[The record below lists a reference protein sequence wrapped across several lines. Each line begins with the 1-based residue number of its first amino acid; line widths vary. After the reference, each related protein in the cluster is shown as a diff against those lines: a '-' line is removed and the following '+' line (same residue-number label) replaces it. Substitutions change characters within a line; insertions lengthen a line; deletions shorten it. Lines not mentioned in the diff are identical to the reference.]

1 MRVERFDI
9 EGPLVLTPKRHE
21 DDRGWFAETFRDE
34 QFQADVGKA
43 IFVQHS
49 RSLSKRKGTVR
60 GLHFQVEPATQGKLI
75 QVLRGRIFD
84 VAVDLRSTS
93 PTYGGHVAV
102 DLSAE
107 DGRQLWIPVGFAHGF
122 CTLEDDCEVAYML
135 TGYYSAQNERGLR
148 WDDPA
153 LAIRW
158 PVEADHAILSARDKQ
173 QPLLAKLG
181 AVFT

>member
-1 MRVERFDI
+1 MQVERLDI
-9 EGPLVLTPKRHE
+9 EGPLVLTPQRHE
-21 DDRGWFAETFRDE
+21 DDRGWFAETFRDDLFAAE
-34 QFQADVGKA
+34 VGKA
-43 IFVQHS
+43 TFVQCS

-60 GLHFQVEPATQGKLI
+60 GLHFQVEPATQGKLV

-93 PTYGGHVAV
+93 PTCGRHVAV
-102 DLSAE
+102 DLSA
-107 DGRQLWIPVGFAHGF
+107 DNGRQFWIPVGFAHGF

-158 PVEADHAILSARDKQ
+158 PVEADRAVLSARDRQ
-173 QPLLAKLG
+173 QPLLADLG
-181 AVFT
+181 VVFT